1 MGETQKPRRR
11 SNSSSPF
18 SSACSAKGA
27 AQCQQTTCAEH
38 TPIACRRSAD
48 PNAHASA
55 AASNA
60 YKGLLIPPG
69 PRLNNTSP
77 VHKTATGIRHHLA
90 GAMFL
95 PFDPSAQNSWP
106 PSKRARVSRQDFLGR
121 RRSYQDAGIVFLFPE
136 NFSGEGRWIT
146 ARHEH
151 GEFPL
156 DMFDAFF
163 KRPRRVFVS
172 AQRGIDLHPA
182 IRGITR
188 LDRPQP
194 YWNSVLRHQRFLSP
208 R

>member
-18 SSACSAKGA
+18 SIACSAKGA

-38 TPIACRRSAD
+38 TPIARRRSAD

-69 PRLNNTSP
+69 PSVEQHLARPQDGNR
-77 VHKTATGIRHHLA
+77 IRHHLA

-95 PFDPSAQNSWP
+95 PFDPSAQTSWAA
-106 PSKRARVSRQDFLGR
+106 SKRARVSRRDFAVAARIRTRGL
-121 RRSYQDAGIVFLFPE
+121 SFSTLK

-146 ARHEH
+146 ARHKH
-151 GEFPL
+151 SDFPL
-156 DMFDAFF
+156 DVFDALS
-163 KRPRRVFVS
+163 KRPRCLFVNT
-172 AQRGIDLHPA
+172 QRGIDLHLA
-182 IRGITR
+182 IRRITR
-188 LDRPQP
+188 LNRPQP
-194 YWNSVLRHQRFLSP
+194 SWNSVLRHQRFLSP